1 MSERSHS
8 RTPPPDRRPARGIR
22 GGKAA
27 RRKREAYEKYE
38 AERLGIPI
46 EQVPVVHQGGQ
57 SRPLHTSPYWIPDE
71 SDPEVVSSE
80 RLLVTSNDRGS
91 TGHGLNHLLGLMV
104 HYCFLITFDPSNIFG
119 LDPFFP
125 TFARVFDT
133 LGSKKHAHRFGMIL
147 IVDGIVQLFS

>member
-22 GGKAA
+22 GGKLKAA
-27 RRKREAYEKYE
+27 RRKREAYQKYE
-38 AERLGIPI
+38 AQRLGIPI

-104 HYCFLITFDPSNIFG
+104 HYCFFNH
-119 LDPFFP
+119 
-125 TFARVFDT
+125 V
-133 LGSKKHAHRFGMIL
+133 
-147 IVDGIVQLFS
+147 